1 MTKGKGNH
9 DKEQYIINVM
19 GIKLT
24 GEALIIEKQILTNNN
39 AKNNTFCIQTKLV
52 NYFWHNYFYLILI
65 FHFQLL
71 KNYMAQWCKMEA
83 T

>member
-24 GEALIIEKQILTNNN
+24 GEALIIEKQILTNNI
-39 AKNNTFCIQTKLV
+39 AKKNTFCIQTKL
-52 NYFWHNYFYLILI
+52 II
-65 FHFQLL
+65 FLEQLVLFETHFSFST
-71 KNYMAQWCKMEA
+71 AQKLYGSVV
-83 T
+83 